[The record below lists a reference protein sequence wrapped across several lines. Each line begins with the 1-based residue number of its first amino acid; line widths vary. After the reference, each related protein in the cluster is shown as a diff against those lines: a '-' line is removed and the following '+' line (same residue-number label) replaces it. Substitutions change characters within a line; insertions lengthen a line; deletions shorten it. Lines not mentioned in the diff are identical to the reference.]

1 MFCSILEAEFWTMF
15 FVLRMTEEV
24 NCEKIISESDSLEVV
39 KIMNNNLC
47 VDTDF
52 IELVDMIRAE
62 VYWLFNLIVW
72 FMFLGSQT
80 C

>member
-1 MFCSILEAEFWTMF
+1 MF